1 MKHGEKFILIKF
13 CIITCCPRIT
23 QCKYGYIC
31 LLMYL
36 NLYIPSNKCYLS
48 KAFQLEDRLEMLNV
62 FLLHKRK
69 LKSRIHQIKG
79 KIIVIVNKFK
89 ACVVLAGTQ
98 KAQWSIMINYAVR
111 MHSSPLHAPTQ
122 VNGKKKLY
130 SFSWQIS
137 SYRLEGWSRM
147 LKQISFH
154 RMTRFVSSA
163 IYKLFVNASKY
174 EPQNLLPYS
183 TTRIIPVHRV
193 KIRVTDSLGQRNRQ
207 N

>member
-1 MKHGEKFILIKF
+1 
-13 CIITCCPRIT
+13 
-23 QCKYGYIC
+23 
-31 LLMYL
+31 MYL

-122 VNGKKKLY
+122 VNGKKSYIHFRGKYQVTGWKVDQECWSKFLFIVWHGLFLVQYTNYLSMLVNTNHRTFYRIPLHVLY
-130 SFSWQIS
+130 LYI
-137 SYRLEGWSRM
+137 
-147 LKQISFH
+147 
-154 RMTRFVSSA
+154 A
-163 IYKLFVNASKY
+163 
-174 EPQNLLPYS
+174 
-183 TTRIIPVHRV
+183 
-193 KIRVTDSLGQRNRQ
+193 
-207 N
+207 